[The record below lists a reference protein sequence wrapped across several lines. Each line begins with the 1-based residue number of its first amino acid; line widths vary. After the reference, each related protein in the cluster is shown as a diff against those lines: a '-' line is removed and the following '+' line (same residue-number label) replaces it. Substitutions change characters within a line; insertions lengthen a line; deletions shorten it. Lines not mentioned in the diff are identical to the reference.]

1 MKRRSSRI
9 SVKISSKYCS
19 LVLDIRHQEWYRNAV
34 REKTRSWYNKA
45 ELPLSPNGA
54 SFCGL
59 YQSIGSDSGRAYTA
73 GSCVCELIC

>member
-19 LVLDIRHQEWYRNAV
+19 LALDIRHQEWYRNAV

-45 ELPLSPNGA
+45 ELPLSPNGE
-54 SFCGL
+54 SF
-59 YQSIGSDSGRAYTA
+59 
-73 GSCVCELIC
+73 